1 MLKLIKQEEE
11 KQKELEF
18 IKIKEW
24 EEKFDRE
31 QKIKQQREN
40 LREQR
45 LREKELERLKSFEE
59 NSKPIDN
66 NMSSGLEQFEVD
78 KTPKN

>member
-1 MLKLIKQEEE
+1 
-11 KQKELEF
+11 
-18 IKIKEW
+18 
-24 EEKFDRE
+24 
-31 QKIKQQREN
+31 

-66 NMSSGLEQFEVD
+66 NMSSSLEQFEVD

>member
-1 MLKLIKQEEE
+1 MKLIKQEEE
-11 KQKELEF
+11 KQKEMEY

-31 QKIKQQREN
+31 QKMREQKEN

-45 LREKELERLKSFEE
+45 LRQKELERLKSFEQDT
-59 NSKPIDN
+59 KPIDEKL
-66 NMSSGLEQFEVD
+66 SSRPRKF
-78 KTPKN
+78 